1 MTRLGKI
8 IQSSGRNLVIQA
20 EKAPEIGI
28 KVKVGSEK
36 NPPEGEVVDIFGPV
50 ERPYATIKL
59 KREPENDPASLIDNE
74 VFLEGYHGAE

>member
-8 IQSSGRNLVIQA
+8 IRSDGRNLVIQA
-20 EKAPEIGI
+20 EQAPEIGV
-28 KVKVGSEK
+28 KVKVGSEE

-59 KREPENDPASLIDNE
+59 NKGVENDSASLIDND
-74 VFLEGYHGAE
+74 VFLEG